1 MSDPDFATVL
11 LAVGRDAAEG
21 SGVDYSS
28 LEIGHLGHIYEA
40 LLSLRLSVAG
50 SPLRYD
56 AGADRY
62 VPEHEPESAEVAE
75 GSLLWQTNEGGR
87 KSGGVYYTPV
97 SLVRHLVNHAVVPAY
112 ERHLDDVRETARTD
126 PERAAQELLDFT
138 VLDPACGSAH
148 FLVQVVEALADRAVA
163 FLADTPLPA
172 IRESLDRLRAQAQGG
187 AAVTDVALLRRLIL
201 KHCVFGVD
209 LSPMGAEV
217 ATFSLAYLGRNVVV
231 GDSLIGV
238 GTAGSVIRE
247 EHNSLSPAAAGTSLG
262 AIQGWALGLLDDP
275 NVSARVA
282 DAEAYEALSVE
293 RGGAVRQALGAI
305 KRRLDAEA
313 IDPIEAAQRIID
325 VVAFYGL
332 TKVDPP
338 EPLLPI
344 TEEDLGVVCWMAVL
358 PEPR

>member
-40 LLSLRLSVAG
+40 LLSLRLSVADR
-50 SPLRYD
+50 PLRYD
-56 AGADRY
+56 ADADRY
-62 VPEHEPESAEVAE
+62 VPEPEPESAEVTE

-87 KSGGVYYTPV
+87 KAGGVYYTPV

-126 PERAAQELLDFT
+126 PECAAQEFLDFT

-172 IRESLDRLRAQAQGG
+172 IRKALDRLRAQAQGG

-217 ATFSLAYLGRNVVV
+217 ATLALAYPGRNVVV
-231 GDSLIGV
+231 RNSLIGV
-238 GTAGSVIRE
+238 GT
-247 EHNSLSPAAAGTSLG
+247 
-262 AIQGWALGLLDDP
+262 
-275 NVSARVA
+275 
-282 DAEAYEALSVE
+282 
-293 RGGAVRQALGAI
+293 
-305 KRRLDAEA
+305 
-313 IDPIEAAQRIID
+313 
-325 VVAFYGL
+325 
-332 TKVDPP
+332 
-338 EPLLPI
+338 
-344 TEEDLGVVCWMAVL
+344 
-358 PEPR
+358 